1 MKKIK
6 NEIYTHYILFYYS
19 TMDIIPDDIIYIFT
33 KNIPQIVSVS
43 KRFYKL
49 YIDKSRILE
58 KNDLFT
64 LYRFRTNRVAV
75 CDEKKCNPY
84 VVNLKISNILT
95 HANELYISPTEY
107 AIVRDNMEYACAFE
121 KKVNELNLDLLNS
134 KCNHIKLTNIRYISQ
149 RILNFLEENPVSEDE
164 HEFVSIVENNHIL
177 DNEIDT
183 EQINTENISDSD
195 EVNSDELFSYKF
207 NNEWDCTPTF
217 EPKHNFTIN
226 IINGG
231 FINKLEINNI
241 NNLIFENDTIV
252 DSLIVTIDRPIIIKG
267 KYEINCI
274 KLNNSSFELIDTPNY
289 NSIIF

>member
-1 MKKIK
+1 
-6 NEIYTHYILFYYS
+6 
-19 TMDIIPDDIIYIFT
+19 MDIIPDDIIYICT

-107 AIVRDNMEYACAFE
+107 AIVRDNMEYVCAFE

-149 RILNFLEENPVSEDE
+149 GILNFLEENPVSEDKHE
-164 HEFVSIVENNHIL
+164 FLDSQPNSIKANSDSYEFVSIVENNHIL

-207 NNEWDCTPTF
+207 NDEWDCTPTF

-274 KLNNSSFELIDTPNY
+274 KLNNSSFELIDTPPNY